1 MSQAL
6 PSGEKAAGISSLF
19 SAKNAPEVAM
29 GLALV
34 GMLLLL
40 IILLPV
46 FLLDLLLAV
55 SLAVGL
61 IIMLISLYIVKPL
74 DFGVFPTVL
83 LISTLFRLCL
93 NVATTRS
100 ILLNGNEEAHVSQL
114 VLAFGNL
121 VVGGNFAI
129 GFVIFLIL
137 MVINFM
143 VITKGAGRIAEV
155 AARFTLDAMP
165 GKQMAIDAEMQSG
178 HINAEEARRR
188 RRLVETEA
196 DFYGAMDGASKF
208 VRGDAI
214 AALIITAVNM
224 LVGLVI
230 GVAQHDMPVAE
241 AAGRFTLLAVGDGL
255 ISSIPALMISTAA
268 GLIVTRATSEG
279 QLGTE
284 LTKQVRI
291 HPKSFYI
298 SAALMF
304 MLAVLPGFPFLAFAL
319 LGSLLVWIGR
329 ISDKHLAQTALDKSL
344 KESEGGGKGE
354 KDENNLDSL
363 MKVDILSVEVG
374 HALVR
379 LIDPSEDGDVL
390 QRIQAIRKQFAQDLG
405 IVVPKIELRDNLQLN
420 PGQYTVL
427 LKGNKIATGNL
438 MVDYFMAMDPGT
450 VEMPLESGDPTTD
463 PVYGLNA
470 LWIHKRERDEAS
482 FRGYTVVDCSMILA
496 THITKV
502 VREHAAELLTR
513 QEVQYLVEKLR
524 ETNPK
529 VVEEVLGANK
539 LNLGDILKVLQHL
552 LREDISVR
560 DMLSIFETLADN
572 LPQIKAPEQLAE
584 LCRKNLGRSIVQ
596 KYINQN
602 EELVV
607 VALNRE
613 IEDVLAS
620 TLQATEVGA
629 FLRLEAR
636 MAQELYNKIMNSLQ
650 RFESEGTQP
659 VIMVSGRIRSA
670 FQKTFSRWVPH
681 LAVVASDEIPST
693 VNVRTLELIA

>member
-1 MSQAL
+1 MSQAAL
-6 PSGEKAAGISSLF
+6 PTEKSSGLGSLL

-29 GLALV
+29 GIALV

-40 IILLPV
+40 IIPLPV
-46 FLLDLLLAV
+46 FALDLLLV
-55 SLAVGL
+55 TSLAVGL

-100 ILLNGNEEAHVSQL
+100 ILLNGNDENHVSRL

-224 LVGLVI
+224 LVGLII
-230 GVAQHDMPVAE
+230 GVVQHDMAVMD

-279 QLGTE
+279 QLGSE
-284 LTKQVRI
+284 LTKQVRV
-291 HPKSFYI
+291 HPKAFYI
-298 SAALMF
+298 PAALMF
-304 MLAVLPGFPFLAFAL
+304 LLALLPGFPFFAFAI
-319 LGSLLVWIGR
+319 LGAVLVWFGKMA
-329 ISDKHLAQTALDKSL
+329 DKHLSEAASEKGR
-344 KESEGGGKGE
+344 KEAEGHGKGE
-354 KDENNLDSL
+354 KDENNLDTL
-363 MKVDILSVEVG
+363 MKVDMLSVEVG

-390 QRIQAIRKQFAQDLG
+390 QRIQAIRKQFAQELG

-427 LKGNKIATGNL
+427 LKGSKVATGNL
-438 MVDYFMAMDPGT
+438 MVDYFMAMDPGN
-450 VEMPLESGDPTTD
+450 VEMPLENGDATTD

-470 LWIHKRERDEAS
+470 LWIHKRDRDEAS

-513 QEVQYLVEKLR
+513 QEVQYLVEKLK

-529 VVEEVLGANK
+529 VVEEVVGPNK
-539 LNLGDILKVLQHL
+539 LSLGDIVKVLQHL

-560 DMLSIFETLADN
+560 DMLSIFETLADYI
-572 LPQIKAPEQLAE
+572 PHTKAPEQLAE
-584 LCRKNLGRSIVQ
+584 LCRKNLGRSIVH
-596 KYINQN
+596 KYLNGN

-620 TLQATEVGA
+620 SLQSNETGSL
-629 FLRLEAR
+629 LRLEAR
-636 MAQELYNKIMNSLQ
+636 IAQDLYNKIMQSLQ

-670 FQKTFSRWVPH
+670 FHKTFSRWIPH
-681 LAVVASDEIPST
+681 LAVVASDEVPST
-693 VNVRTLELIA
+693 INVRTLELIA